1 MSFDSTWPNATA
13 DSTNNESHPPPEP
26 GEYSVTVQDA
36 RAFTS
41 KAGNEV
47 MIVEF
52 CVLDGPRAGYVWSD
66 VRGFK
71 SEAAAGVAKSF
82 CAALGVSH
90 AEVTSLKELD
100 YALKLVVGFYYK
112 VAVVQ
117 NGQYTNVYVNE
128 RLDGSAVPASDV
140 PNGDVPTHVPSTA
153 SDESVP
159 F

>member
-1 MSFDSTWPNATA
+1 
-13 DSTNNESHPPPEP
+13 
-26 GEYSVTVQDA
+26 
-36 RAFTS
+36 
-41 KAGNEV
+41 
-47 MIVEF
+47 
-52 CVLDGPRAGYVWSD
+52 VWSD

-90 AEVTSLKELD
+90 AEVTSLEELD

-128 RLDGSAVPASDV
+128 RLDGSAAGESDV
-140 PNGDVPTHVPSTA
+140 PVGEVPTHAATVA
-153 SDESVP
+153 GEDIP